1 MKRWTPICVALA
13 LTACATQEQ
22 TDGRDVA
29 QGIRDYIEVRQLA
42 EQDKIRTGSSDSWH
56 ELDGRYIIYTTRR
69 ETFLVEF
76 VRNCYELNET
86 PVIADVRRD
95 ASTIRARFDTIR
107 GCLIGR
113 MFALTEND
121 VAELEA
127 ISESPTNATNAP

>member
-1 MKRWTPICVALA
+1 MKRCTPIFFALA
-13 LTACATQEQ
+13 LTACASQEQ
-22 TDGRDVA
+22 TEGMDVA
-29 QGIRDYIEVRQLA
+29 QGIRDYIEVRQLPQ
-42 EQDKIRTGSSDSWH
+42 QDKIRTGSSDSWH
-56 ELDGRYIIYTTRR
+56 ELDGSYIIYETRR

-76 VRNCYELNET
+76 VRKCYELNET
-86 PVIADVRRD
+86 PVVADVRRD

-127 ISESPTNATNAP
+127 ISESPSNATDAP